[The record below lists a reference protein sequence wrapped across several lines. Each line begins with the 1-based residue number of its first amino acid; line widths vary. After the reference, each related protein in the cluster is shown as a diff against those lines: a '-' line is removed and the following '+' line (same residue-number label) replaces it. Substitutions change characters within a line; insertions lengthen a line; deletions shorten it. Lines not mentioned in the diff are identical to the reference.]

1 MIGVSP
7 IDCKI
12 SGGHD
17 YELEVSMK
25 VFLTA
30 ESSEFFQF
38 KRARIRKSQP
48 RKARKA
54 EVVAITQVHPVISIL
69 YLH

>member
-1 MIGVSP
+1 MGMAS
-7 IDCKI
+7 K
-12 SGGHD
+12 
-17 YELEVSMK
+17 LEVSMK

-54 EVVAITQVHPVISIL
+54 EVVAKIR
-69 YLH
+69 